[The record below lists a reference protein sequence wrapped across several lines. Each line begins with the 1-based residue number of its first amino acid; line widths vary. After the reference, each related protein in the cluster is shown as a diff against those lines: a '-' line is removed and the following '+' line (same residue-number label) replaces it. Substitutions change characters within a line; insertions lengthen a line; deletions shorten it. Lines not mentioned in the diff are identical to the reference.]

1 MWRLLIVSLLLLGGC
16 KSMSFK
22 PLLPA
27 TLGVVG
33 GGIGALGGNPVTAG
47 LGAGLGAGAGTL
59 LVQGSDKVESEV
71 RVLKAL
77 TTGDVNKV
85 VEAKLDEAKDNGFFD
100 GVSNRGL
107 RSNKT
112 LRHRSWTLDFS
123 SHDLHSLAFQKT
135 KRKMEEGNIIFSALQ
150 VVSGV
155 LFAVGGFVIKGLFNR
170 MDTYGKRINKLEVD
184 MARNT
189 SENETLF
196 KRLDGIEDKL
206 DRLLEWR
213 RNN

>member
-1 MWRLLIVSLLLLGGC
+1 
-16 KSMSFK
+16 MSFK

-100 GVSNRGL
+100 GVLTEVYGL
-107 RSNKT
+107 
-112 LRHRSWTLDFS
+112 
-123 SHDLHSLAFQKT
+123 SL
-135 KRKMEEGNIIFSALQ
+135 IHI
-150 VVSGV
+150 
-155 LFAVGGFVIKGLFNR
+155 
-170 MDTYGKRINKLEVD
+170 
-184 MARNT
+184 
-189 SENETLF
+189 
-196 KRLDGIEDKL
+196 
-206 DRLLEWR
+206 
-213 RNN
+213 

>member
-1 MWRLLIVSLLLLGGC
+1 MWRHLFVSLLLLGGC

-100 GVSNRGL
+100 GVLTEVYG
-107 RSNKT
+107 
-112 LRHRSWTLDFS
+112 
-123 SHDLHSLAFQKT
+123 
-135 KRKMEEGNIIFSALQ
+135 
-150 VVSGV
+150 
-155 LFAVGGFVIKGLFNR
+155 VIKLCVIGLALWILVP
-170 MDTYGKRINKLEVD
+170 MIYTHWHSKKQKEKWKKEI
-184 MARNT
+184 
-189 SENETLF
+189 
-196 KRLDGIEDKL
+196 
-206 DRLLEWR
+206 
-213 RNN
+213 